1 MSIQT
6 ITLSAEDDT
15 AVQVLSNAGAQCGDC
30 GDQPGD
36 RICPNCESCRSQYV
50 ADLRA
55 AGWAPTGE
63 ALRELADRADPQRP
77 EISWFGE
84 WGHQVGEWTRKQAE
98 YADRRVAEGRPAL
111 GSKVD
116 QAGMARA
123 AILRGAADVAEDLRE
138 FERTVGARKSAQI
151 SENVGIL
158 RVAKQLRRLAD
169 EAECAATPCDFVA
182 CDPGGE
188 PCDTHE
194 RLMAHADG
202 EHELCGP
209 GCKTP

>member
-6 ITLSAEDDT
+6 TTLSAEDDI

-30 GDQPGD
+30 GDQPGE

-84 WGHQVGEWTRKQAE
+84 WGHQVGEWIRKQAE
-98 YADRRVAEGRPAL
+98 YADRRVADGRPAL

-116 QAGMARA
+116 QVGMARA
-123 AILRGAADVAEDLRE
+123 AMYREAADECDKAGAVYAGRALNDHAAGAFALMETFLRK
-138 FERTVGARKSAQI
+138 AS
-151 SENVGIL
+151 
-158 RVAKQLRRLAD
+158 
-169 EAECAATPCDFVA
+169 EAEYVATPCDFVA
-182 CDPGGE
+182 CEPGGE
-188 PCDTHE
+188 PCSTHE

-209 GCKTP
+209 DCKTP